1 MNKEK
6 LFNIIEEIL
15 GVEVTDDLS
24 MNTVSAWDSLR
35 HIRLISKIEEEFN
48 IEIDF
53 KDTLKMTSL
62 ESIINILEKYVG
74 EK

>member
-15 GVEVTDDLS
+15 GVEVTDGLS